1 MYRVRIKTLPNKK
14 GLPKAEF
21 GKQVDGALQLKPSSF
36 GGADWRESKGSTYGG
51 VRGSISADPREEANL
66 EAEGGE
72 TAFGNISGQNIP
84 DHLKI
89 KGNRHS
95 KGGVPL
101 NLPDDTFIFSDTAS
115 MKISDPAILAM
126 FNKNPKKGGY
136 TPAELAKPYDIQKY
150 KGILLDPESGQLE
163 RKTAELMIKNMIMK
177 LGALALTQ
185 EAKKGF
191 PQGIPAVAKPYME
204 ANGIAEEDLMPEL
217 KEQAE
222 QMAMQQQQAMPNPE
236 MQAQQQAEMPDQTM
250 DQDQA
255 MYAQGQQ
262 QFPEQMPS
270 GAPVATPQNIQ
281 PMQPGMGQEQMMPPQ
296 GPMAMYGMEMG
307 GYDMPF
313 YNNPNEMAYGGV
325 PRFDPGGPTGNGV
338 TVNNIPA
345 NRTTTA
351 PTEQGWTA
359 GTPVGATG
367 SNAQGWSRTTRQPGQ
382 SVTYHSGSRMGTEQ
396 GVAQGICAKIA
407 KSGNV
412 EEAIL
417 NAFPAYLK
425 GKRPGMAGYDE
436 AMAAAVAKLSANPL
450 YKDCIKSANEKF
462 ETKEAL
468 YLDETTPEKD
478 CPPCIDPAT
487 GQPAV
492 DASGQPIV
500 RTKDPATGECSEC
513 TESVKSKKCQCTDPN
528 TGEVKVFDIAQE
540 EECVC
545 EELIQEQG
553 QGQGVPAQQ
562 PHWSKNGQLNVLN
575 NALMRTGVAP
585 SNVVIPGRAQTK
597 GAYEEYQTKV
607 DQGLAAMGNMQNA
620 IMYGMSGS
628 TGMKQAQM
636 KDLLGQGVRA
646 SMDAVAGVQ
655 SRNVDRQ
662 RDTNDK
668 SAAIDNANMMARNA
682 VQNQDLQSQGA
693 NQNLRTATLNK
704 RDFNTTR
711 AVMDANDWM
720 KNIHDVQMTTPQYGA
735 EYDYGMVYHTGV
747 PKTPNPVGGAATMED
762 RVKQHM
768 SNGAT
773 YKEAYDIALRE
784 ARLQQSR
791 YGGSFAD
798 GGFLYG
804 DVTFPFLM

>member
-21 GKQVDGALQLKPSSF
+21 GKQVDGALQLKPTSF
-36 GGADWRESKGSTYGG
+36 GGADWRKSKGATYGG
-51 VRGSISADPREEANL
+51 VKGSISADPREESNL

-84 DHLKI
+84 DHFKI
-89 KGNRHS
+89 EGKRHS

-115 MKISDPAILAM
+115 MKITDPAVLAM

-150 KGILLDPESGQLE
+150 KGILLDPDSGPLE

-177 LGALALTQ
+177 LGALALAQ

-222 QMAMQQQQAMPNPE
+222 QMAMQQQGMPNPE
-236 MQAQQQAEMPDQTM
+236 MQAQEQAEMPDQTM

-270 GAPVATPQNIQ
+270 GAPVATPQNTQ
-281 PMQPGMGQEQMMPPQ
+281 PMQPPMGQEQMMPPQ

-307 GYDMPF
+307 GYNMPF
-313 YNNPNEMAYGGV
+313 YNDPNQMAYGGIHK
-325 PRFDPGGPTGNGV
+325 FAPGGPTGNGV
-338 TVNNIPA
+338 TVNNINA
-345 NRTTTA
+345 SKVNAA
-351 PTEQGWTA
+351 PGAGWNTGTVSGA
-359 GTPVGATG
+359 GP
-367 SNAQGWSRTTRQPGQ
+367 NAQGWYQQGAQRQSARGAVGGGRPSSGWEDAICNMIKNGA
-382 SVTYHSGSRMGTEQ
+382 TYEELTDPEVAFQKTGSRRTHMAPG
-396 GVAQGICAKIA
+396 AASK
-407 KSGNV
+407 
-412 EEAIL
+412 AIFDRC
-417 NAFPAYLK
+417 NTQ
-425 GKRPGMAGYDE
+425 E
-436 AMAAAVAKLSANPL
+436 VQ
-450 YKDCIKSANEKF
+450 EKF
-462 ETKEAL
+462 QEKAVYLEPEGTTIIPNDETETIETK
-468 YLDETTPEKD
+468 K
-478 CPPCIDPAT
+478 CKCIDPT
-487 GQPAV
+487 TNEEKIFEI
-492 DASGQPIV
+492 S
-500 RTKDPATGECSEC
+500 KD
-513 TESVKSKKCQCTDPN
+513 
-528 TGEVKVFDIAQE
+528 

-545 EELIQEQG
+545 EELVQGQG
-553 QGQGVPAQQ
+553 QGQGVRRMD
-562 PHWSKNGQLNVLN
+562 PHWTKNAEANVLS
-575 NALMRTGVAP
+575 NATMNTSVAP
-585 SNVVIPGRAQTK
+585 QNTVLPGSAQTK
-597 GAYEEYQTKV
+597 GAFEEYQTKV
-607 DQGLAAMGNMQNA
+607 DQALAAEANMQNA

-628 TGMKQAQM
+628 TGMKQAAM
-636 KDLLGQGVRA
+636 KDMLGQGLRE
-646 SMDAVAGVQ
+646 SMNAVAGVQ

-662 RDTNDK
+662 RETNTQ
-668 SAAIDNANMMARNA
+668 SAQIANANMMARNA
-682 VQNQDLQSQGA
+682 IQNQGLQLQAA
-693 NQNLRTATLNK
+693 NQNQRTANVNK
-704 RDFNTTR
+704 RNFNTTR
-711 AVMDANDWM
+711 AVMDANNEMRDLY
-720 KNIHDVQMTTPQYGA
+720 NIQTTTPQYGA
-735 EYDYGMVYHTGV
+735 DYDYGMVYHTGA
-747 PKTPNPVGGAATMED
+747 PKTPNPIGGGATMKDAVEE
-762 RVKQHM
+762 HM
-768 SNGAT
+768 RNGAT

>member
-21 GKQVDGALQLKPSSF
+21 GRQVDGALQLKPTSF
-36 GGADWRESKGSTYGG
+36 GGADWRKSKGATYGG
-51 VRGSISADPREEANL
+51 VKGSISADPREESNL

-84 DHLKI
+84 DHFKI
-89 KGNRHS
+89 EGKRHS

-115 MKISDPAILAM
+115 MKITDPAVLAM

-150 KGILLDPESGQLE
+150 KGILLDPDSGPLE

-177 LGALALTQ
+177 LGALALAQ

-222 QMAMQQQQAMPNPE
+222 QMAMQQQGMPNPE
-236 MQAQQQAEMPDQTM
+236 MQAQEQAEMPDQTI

-270 GAPVATPQNIQ
+270 GAPVATPQNTQ
-281 PMQPGMGQEQMMPPQ
+281 PMQPPMGQEQMMPPK

-307 GYDMPF
+307 GYNMPF
-313 YNNPNEMAYGGV
+313 YNDPNQMAYGGINK
-325 PRFDPGGPTGNGV
+325 FAPGGPNTPRPTNTRQV
-338 TVNNIPA
+338 
-345 NRTTTA
+345 A
-351 PTEQGWTA
+351 PNEYNQSTWKE
-359 GTPVGATG
+359 G
-367 SNAQGWSRTTRQPGQ
+367 SDAQGNYKYNQTFGDVKGKGQ
-382 SVTYHSGSRMGTEQ
+382 VQTKQQRD
-396 GVAQGICAKIA
+396 AQGKGGRGGSYTKEDVCRWVSDPNN
-407 KSGNV
+407 KSYYGWSGDDAFKAGLISKENITFINNCSGKLEKEV
-412 EEAIL
+412 LSEEAI
-417 NAFPAYLK
+417 A
-425 GKRPGMAGYDE
+425 
-436 AMAAAVAKLSANPL
+436 
-450 YKDCIKSANEKF
+450 
-462 ETKEAL
+462 TQ
-468 YLDETTPEKD
+468 LDEQ

-487 GQPAV
+487 GKPAV
-492 DASGQPIV
+492 DANGQPIL
-500 RTKDPATGECSEC
+500 RTKDPVTGECSEC

-545 EELIQEQG
+545 EELVQG

-562 PHWSKNGQLNVLN
+562 PHWSVNSQINALNQ
-575 NALMRTGVAP
+575 ALMRKNVAP
-585 SNVVIPGRAQTK
+585 VNTVLPGRAQTK

-607 DQGLAAMGNMQNA
+607 DQALAAEANMQNA

-628 TGMKQAQM
+628 TGMKQAAM
-636 KDLLGQGVRA
+636 KDMLGQGLRE
-646 SMDAVAGVQ
+646 SMNAVAGVQ

-662 RDTNDK
+662 RETNTQ
-668 SAAIDNANMMARNA
+668 SAQIDNANIMARNA
-682 VQNQDLQSQGA
+682 IGNQQLLGNKNTADQRTINA
-693 NQNLRTATLNK
+693 NAYQTGVARS
-704 RDFNTTR
+704 
-711 AVMDANDWM
+711 VMDANQAMADLQ
-720 KNIHDVQMTTPQYGA
+720 KVQVGTPQYGA
-735 EYDYGMVYHTGV
+735 EYDYGMIYHTGV
-747 PKTPNPVGGAATMED
+747 PKTPNPIYSAGMED
-762 RVKQHM
+762 AVKKHM
-768 SNGAT
+768 ANGAT

>member
-1 MYRVRIKTLPNKK
+1 
-14 GLPKAEF
+14 
-21 GKQVDGALQLKPSSF
+21 
-36 GGADWRESKGSTYGG
+36 
-51 VRGSISADPREEANL
+51 
-66 EAEGGE
+66 
-72 TAFGNISGQNIP
+72 
-84 DHLKI
+84 
-89 KGNRHS
+89 
-95 KGGVPL
+95 
-101 NLPDDTFIFSDTAS
+101 
-115 MKISDPAILAM
+115 
-126 FNKNPKKGGY
+126 
-136 TPAELAKPYDIQKY
+136 
-150 KGILLDPESGQLE
+150 
-163 RKTAELMIKNMIMK
+163 
-177 LGALALTQ
+177 
-185 EAKKGF
+185 
-191 PQGIPAVAKPYME
+191 ME

-236 MQAQQQAEMPDQTM
+236 MQAQQQAMMPDQTM

-270 GAPVATPQNIQ
+270 GAPVATPQNTQ

-307 GYDMPF
+307 GYGMPF
-313 YNNPNEMAYGGV
+313 YNDPNQMAYGGV
-325 PRFDPGGPTGNGV
+325 PKFVPGGPTGPGNGV

-345 NRTTTA
+345 NRTPTA
-351 PTEQGWTA
+351 PTGTGWTA

-367 SNAQGWSRTTRQPGQ
+367 QNPQGWSRTTRQPGQ

-450 YKDCIKSANEKF
+450 YKDCIKAANEKF

-468 YLDETTPEKD
+468 YLDETAPEQD

-492 DASGQPIV
+492 DASGQPIL
-500 RTKDPATGECSEC
+500 RTKDPVTGKCSEC
-513 TESVKSKKCQCTDPN
+513 TETVQSKKCQCKDPN

-545 EELIQEQG
+545 EELIQG
-553 QGQGVPAQQ
+553 QGQGVRRMD
-562 PHWSKNGQLNVLN
+562 PHWTKNAQANVLS
-575 NALMRTGVAP
+575 NALMDTSVAP
-585 SNVVIPGRAQTK
+585 QNTVVPGRAQTK
-597 GAYEEYQTKV
+597 GAFEEYQTKV
-607 DQGLAAMGNMQNA
+607 DQGLAGIANMQNA

-628 TGMKQAQM
+628 TGMKQAAM
-636 KDLLGQGVRA
+636 KDALGVGLRA

-682 VQNQDLQSQGA
+682 VQNQGLQLQAA
-693 NQNLRTATLNK
+693 NQNQRTANKNK
-704 RDFNTTR
+704 RNYNTTR
-711 AVMDANDWM
+711 AVMDANNEMRDLY
-720 KNIHDVQMTTPQYGA
+720 NIQTTTPQYGA
-735 EYDYGMVYHTGV
+735 DYDYGMVYNTGV
-747 PKTPNPVGGAATMED
+747 PKTPNPLGGGASMDAK
-762 RVKQHM
+762 VKEHM
-768 SNGAT
+768 RNGAT
-773 YKEAYDIALRE
+773 YEKAYDLALRE
-784 ARLQQSR
+784 ARLNTAR
-791 YGGSFAD
+791 YGGNFAD